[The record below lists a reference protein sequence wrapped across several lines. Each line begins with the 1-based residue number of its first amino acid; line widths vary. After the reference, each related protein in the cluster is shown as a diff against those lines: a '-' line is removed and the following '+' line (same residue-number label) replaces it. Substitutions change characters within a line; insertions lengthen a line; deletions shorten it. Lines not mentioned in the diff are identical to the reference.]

1 MAPSLPAVCV
11 CSLALF
17 FVLLISSR
25 KAVTHADLSNW
36 EYYDVI
42 RQAADPRCSANIL
55 SAIETIDILLEDPN
69 VKDSVKDL
77 FGLKNLKHDD
87 DFASVL
93 GVR

>member
-1 MAPSLPAVCV
+1 MCV
-11 CSLALF
+11 FSLALL
-17 FVLLISSR
+17 FVLLNFSR
-25 KAVTHADLSNW
+25 KAVTHAVLSNW

-42 RQAADPRCSANIL
+42 RRAADPRCSAYIVN
-55 SAIETIDILLEDPN
+55 AIETIDILLEDPN
-69 VKDSVKDL
+69 VKDSVKEL